1 MSENNQMIEKPK
13 MGFIQRMRKAILM
26 RNITGEKYEKAPET
40 LKADM
45 DVVIELLSKSP
56 ESASMLPQHFINLA
70 IEQDETIFAKLPAR
84 EQLSIA
90 ELEPKYVSKLSDQR
104 ALGYIHRFGM
114 VYCKY
119 LPESL
124 QERLLTEQVQVDN
137 SIINFTPETSQRSMD
152 NFLPS
157 VVERVVSKAAEK
169 ARAEDATVEDKQAY
183 EDMFYNAPVGWM
195 SIEMQRKMVEIDSKF
210 IDKVSEEVFD
220 VLVEEN
226 PELIKSTTYYLDR
239 VSLLPVELQLKLAA
253 VDSKVVS
260 SLSQEAIQKYEHD
273 NPEAIQQLDSDTK
286 VQLAAKHPEY
296 EGILDEEQKKKLEE
310 LNVQKSEDVQFMGEA
325 EPQTPNEKEQEDF
338 QI

>member
-13 MGFIQRMRKAILM
+13 MGFIQRMRKAMLM
-26 RNITGEKYEKAPET
+26 RNITGEKYEKASEA
-40 LKADM
+40 LKADI

-56 ESASMLPQHFINLA
+56 ESASMLPQHLINLA
-70 IEQDETIFAKLPAR
+70 IEQDESIFAKLPAR

-90 ELEPKYVSKLSDQR
+90 ELEPKYVSQLSEQR
-104 ALGYIHRFGM
+104 ALAYIHRFGM

-124 QERLLTEQVQVDN
+124 QERLLTQPVQVEK
-137 SIINFTPETSQRSMD
+137 SIINFTPDVSQRLME
-152 NFLPS
+152 NFSPS
-157 VVERVVSKAAEK
+157 VVERVVAGAAEK
-169 ARAEDATVEDKQAY
+169 ARSEDATVEDKQAY
-183 EDMFYNAPVGWM
+183 ADMFYNAPVGWM

-220 VLVEEN
+220 ILVGEN
-226 PELIKSTTYYLDR
+226 PQLIKNTTYYLDR
-239 VSLLPVELQLKLAA
+239 VSSLTVELQLKLAA

-260 SLSQEAIQKYEHD
+260 SLSQEAIQRYEQD

-296 EGILDEEQKKKLEE
+296 EGILDEEQKRKLEE
-310 LNVQKSEDVQFMGEA
+310 LNTQRSEEVEAVGEPETPKEKSEDA
-325 EPQTPNEKEQEDF
+325 F